1 MRKSILIIATVV
13 FSLLNVNA
21 TTSNMNL
28 NNTNPTEEI
37 AKDDLIQVYDWTVKT
52 TNGDFSGTALTL
64 FDAKRMANI
73 VGQAE
78 VILERQ
84 INSYYMLAS
93 ELSKKEARLY
103 YWEVNS
109 EKAQAKGFASTEFT
123 AKRMIQL
130 VAKGDII
137 NFRIIASSPLK

>member
-21 TTSNMNL
+21 TTSNTIL
-28 NNTNPTEEI
+28 NTTTENVEI
-37 AKDDLIQVYDWTVKT
+37 AKDDLIQVYDWSVKT
-52 TNGDFSGTALTL
+52 TNGEFSGTALTL

-78 VILERQ
+78 VVLERQ

-93 ELSKKEARLY
+93 ELNKKESRLY

-109 EKAQAKGFASTEFT
+109 KTAKAQGFASTEFT

-137 NFRIIASSPLK
+137 NYKIIASSPK

>member
-21 TTSNMNL
+21 TTSNMNII
-28 NNTNPTEEI
+28 TTTENVEI

-52 TNGDFSGTALTL
+52 VNGEFSGTALTL

-78 VILERQ
+78 VVLERQ

-93 ELSKKEARLY
+93 ELNKKESRLY
-103 YWEVNS
+103 FWEVNS
-109 EKAQAKGFASTEFT
+109 EKAQAKGFASTEFA
-123 AKRMIQL
+123 AKRMILL

-137 NFRIIASSPLK
+137 NYRIIASSPIK

>member
-13 FSLLNVNA
+13 FGLLNLNA
-21 TTSNMNL
+21 TTSNTNL
-28 NNTNPTEEI
+28 NTTTTSVEI
-37 AKDDLIQVYDWTVKT
+37 TKDDLIQVYDWSVKT
-52 TNGDFSGTALTL
+52 TSGEFSGTALTL

-78 VILERQ
+78 VVLERQ

-93 ELSKKEARLY
+93 ELNEKESRLY

-109 EKAQAKGFASTEFT
+109 ETAKAQGFASTEFT

-137 NFRIIASSPLK
+137 NYRIIASSPK

>member
-1 MRKSILIIATVV
+1 MRNSILIIATVV
-13 FSLLNVNA
+13 FSLLNMNA
-21 TTSNMNL
+21 TTSN
-28 NNTNPTEEI
+28 TNPNTTMENVEI

-52 TNGDFSGTALTL
+52 TNGEFSGTALTL

-78 VILERQ
+78 VVLERQ

-93 ELSKKEARLY
+93 ELNQKEARLY
-103 YWEVNS
+103 YWEADSKNA
-109 EKAQAKGFASTEFT
+109 KAQGFASSEFT

-130 VAKGDII
+130 VTKGDII
-137 NFRIIASSPLK
+137 NYRIIASSPK